1 MIFSLISLNSF
12 SISSTKEQIQS
23 MRLYFGIFSR
33 WLARTK
39 NVTSYPYSLEDYM
52 IPKVV
57 LFWGSRSC
65 LHGLPSNGN
74 IFLLS
79 GRLIHL
85 FVWFWNWSLYF
96 YWIGS
101 GWWGGRG
108 GGVRLCFTLQ
118 EFMDDSIKHF
128 SLSLLAM
135 YIGVST
141 RGFVL
146 GLYPNISTSGLLSFS
161 TISEWKS

>member
-23 MRLYFGIFSR
+23 MRLYLGIFSR
-33 WLARTK
+33 WVARTK
-39 NVTSYPYSLEDYM
+39 NVTSYPYSLEDDM

-96 YWIGS
+96 YWS
-101 GWWGGRG
+101 LDRG
-108 GGVRLCFTLQ
+108 GGVGVGLCYTLQ

-161 TISEWKS
+161 TISEGKS

>member
-23 MRLYFGIFSR
+23 MRLYLGIFSR
-33 WLARTK
+33 WVARTK
-39 NVTSYPYSLEDYM
+39 NVTSYPYSLEDDM

-96 YWIGS
+96 IGVWIGVG
-101 GWWGGRG
+101 GWKLG
-108 GGVRLCFTLQ
+108 C
-118 EFMDDSIKHF
+118 
-128 SLSLLAM
+128 SLLYKSLWM
-135 YIGVST
+135 TQS
-141 RGFVL
+141 
-146 GLYPNISTSGLLSFS
+146 NIFPYHFLRC
-161 TISEWKS
+161 I

>member
-96 YWIGS
+96 IGL
-101 GWWGGRG
+101 GRG
-108 GGVRLCFTLQ
+108 GGVVGVGELGCALLYKSLWMTQSNIFPY
-118 EFMDDSIKHF
+118 HF
-128 SLSLLAM
+128 LRCIL
-135 YIGVST
+135 
-141 RGFVL
+141 VL
-146 GLYPNISTSGLLSFS
+146 VREALF
-161 TISEWKS
+161 

>member
-23 MRLYFGIFSR
+23 MRLYLGIFSK
-33 WLARTK
+33 WVARTK
-39 NVTSYPYSLEDYM
+39 NVTSYPYSLEDDM
-52 IPKVV
+52 LPKVV

-96 YWIGS
+96 IGVWI
-101 GWWGGRG
+101 WG
-108 GGVRLCFTLQ
+108 GGVEVGLFFTLQ
-118 EFMDDSIKHF
+118 EFMDDSIKNF

-161 TISEWKS
+161 TISEGKS